1 MFKAIAEDQ
10 TMTAEDQAKGDQDKP
25 KIIVDDDWKA
35 EAQAEKERLADEVDS
50 KAAQTGATPGA
61 GADQP
66 RQLPPASLTTLVS
79 SLVTQAMFALG
90 AVEDPQTKKR
100 YVDLE
105 LAKHHID
112 TLSVLEQ
119 KTAGNVTDDEK
130 QLLDKAMY
138 EVRMMF
144 VEIAQRVGAPTS

>member
-1 MFKAIAEDQ
+1 
-10 TMTAEDQAKGDQDKP
+10 MTENEQEKP

-35 EAQAEKERLADEVDS
+35 QARAEKEKLAEQADT
-50 KAAQTGATPGA
+50 AAAEGPAEPGA
-61 GADQP
+61 GEAADRP
-66 RQLPPASLTTLVS
+66 RELPVPSFPVLVS
-79 SLVTQAMFALG
+79 SLVTQIFFALG

-130 QLLDKAMY
+130 QLLDKAVY

-144 VEIAQRVGAPTS
+144 VEIAQRVGGPTS